1 MKIIEVIYILWPLWI
16 FATLAL
22 ICITWIKSFGQSI
35 SAMAAAT
42 GGIHSDSMKRH
53 EKEDRVLSRLIG
65 AILVMLLLLSI
76 AMIYHC
82 YLYIFK
88 WPFHLPL

>member
-16 FATLAL
+16 FATLVL
-22 ICITWIKSFGQSI
+22 ICITYLKSFGRSL

-42 GGIHSDSMKRH
+42 GGMHSDSMKRH
-53 EKEDRVLSRLIG
+53 EKEGRVLSRLIG
-65 AILVMLLLLSI
+65 AVLVMLLLLLI
-76 AMIYHC
+76 AITYHC